1 MVTPPTK
8 PKAVHVYRGTVTG
21 NLSVYEKRLPKRELG
36 YRERLGEYVPRGPVL
51 SERWEVRSPHLSSRT
66 FVSHDDARGHAK
78 YQRCSGLSARIVH
91 ITVRKAA
98 K

>member
-36 YRERLGEYVPRGPVL
+36 YREYLGEYVPRGDVIR
-51 SERWEVRSPHLSSRT
+51 ERYQVRDWRGFAYGSFPTRARAVRSKR
-66 FVSHDDARGHAK
+66 VAKARPVAP
-78 YQRCSGLSARIVH
+78 SA
-91 ITVRKAA
+91 TC
-98 K
+98 